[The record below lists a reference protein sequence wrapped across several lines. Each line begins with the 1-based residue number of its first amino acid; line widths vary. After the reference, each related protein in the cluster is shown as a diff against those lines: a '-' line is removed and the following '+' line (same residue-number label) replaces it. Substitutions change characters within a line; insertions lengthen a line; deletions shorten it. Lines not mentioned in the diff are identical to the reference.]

1 MSDPNFEMSL
11 SEFLGQWGFTM
22 DDARNVAERLGI
34 FNLEELKNLGD
45 DFFYHVNNYH
55 EEQRSLKQEADD
67 EFKWSEE
74 DRIKRG
80 ISTDDYY
87 KLNES
92 KANETLK
99 EDILN
104 FIKIQGEMPAYSSML
119 RGLGIDIEESEVT
132 RIIQELKAEGRID
145 TGFQNRTS
153 QNYPEERSPWVK
165 GGGHNYDSGEW
176 TWKNNESKASEGIYE
191 EYVNKFGDN
200 QSLGGGF
207 GDALRANDL
216 ELAFSRAD
224 TDNYNK

>member
-104 FIKIQGEMPAYSSML
+104 FIKIQVMPAYSS
-119 RGLGIDIEESEVT
+119 RSGIDIEESEVT
-132 RIIQELKAEGRID
+132 RIIQELKA
-145 TGFQNRTS
+145 
-153 QNYPEERSPWVK
+153 
-165 GGGHNYDSGEW
+165 
-176 TWKNNESKASEGIYE
+176 
-191 EYVNKFGDN
+191 
-200 QSLGGGF
+200 
-207 GDALRANDL
+207 
-216 ELAFSRAD
+216 
-224 TDNYNK
+224 